1 MQCHA
6 SAPQSL
12 MGSPC
17 IAVQANGGS
26 KQHRAQVVHMV
37 WPTITRPHSPT
48 CIALAAETM
57 RTLAAQRARATLAR
71 VDGSVAGSSAAVD
84 TASSEDTEISLRG
97 VKALRACCGSSET
110 SRSNSSRLMCDRA

>member
-1 MQCHA
+1 
-6 SAPQSL
+6 
-12 MGSPC
+12 
-17 IAVQANGGS
+17 
-26 KQHRAQVVHMV
+26 MV

-97 VKALRACCGSSET
+97 VKALRVTCSSGDPHGMARNGRNAQAGCRGQTTARWAIRVKCRGGTGGGS
-110 SRSNSSRLMCDRA
+110 